1 MQSMFQDK
9 VNKIRIKKIL
19 LILVFIPMEFVQIF
33 MILQNG
39 ESLEKR

>member
-1 MQSMFQDK
+1 MFQDK